1 MHHVPKFALR
11 RLQTTTPTA
20 GSHPDANLLTA
31 FAERSLAGR
40 EHEIVMEHL
49 AACGNCRQL
58 VAIALPET
66 EVMAARAVVRSGGF
80 CWPVLRW
87 GTLAAG
93 IFLIVS
99 LGIVVQHRQR
109 GMNAASNLEQKGVPG
124 APARQPSGNSG
135 NAGEIPAAQSVPTG
149 QKFMVDGS
157 AHVDHQRGRDREEG
171 GTELISENRPSD
183 LPIRNHSTR
192 SQSGQAASNSDI
204 SNAKDPVA
212 EQAAPPRWTITAA
225 GALHR
230 SFDGGKTWEDVNPTL
245 STNSA
250 GNSSLFLT
258 VAAGGLEVWAGGSGG
273 LLLHTADGG
282 NHWARI
288 FVSNGDTTLTGDIT
302 NIQFTDLQHGKL
314 ATSTGEQ
321 WNTYNAGQSWQ
332 KP

>member
-1 MHHVPKFALR
+1 
-11 RLQTTTPTA
+11 
-20 GSHPDANLLTA
+20 
-31 FAERSLAGR
+31 
-40 EHEIVMEHL
+40 
-49 AACGNCRQL
+49 
-58 VAIALPET
+58 
-66 EVMAARAVVRSGGF
+66 
-80 CWPVLRW
+80 
-87 GTLAAG
+87 
-93 IFLIVS
+93 
-99 LGIVVQHRQR
+99 
-109 GMNAASNLEQKGVPG
+109 
-124 APARQPSGNSG
+124 
-135 NAGEIPAAQSVPTG
+135 
-149 QKFMVDGS
+149 
-157 AHVDHQRGRDREEG
+157 
-171 GTELISENRPSD
+171 
-183 LPIRNHSTR
+183 
-192 SQSGQAASNSDI
+192 
-204 SNAKDPVA
+204 
-212 EQAAPPRWTITAA
+212 
-225 GALHR
+225 LHR